1 MLLEDKSLMT
11 FLAEQQFDLAIIDL
25 IANECSLA
33 LARVLQ
39 LPVASYW
46 GFGHQGGEVIHTS
59 NLNLPS
65 LVPTFMSGFSRNMS
79 FPQRCL

>member
-79 FPQRCL
+79 FSQRCL